1 MDSQLIILPAIRRQ
15 MGDWVYYVTA
25 LSFEQVATLVKPS
38 KELVDS
44 ESLED
49 LIQRRLTKRSVGIA
63 RYLQTEEQRFF
74 NALVLA
80 IYGGEPEWFE
90 MSLSSL
96 SEEDDSGVSEEQLLG
111 AEGAVGLLRLTGH
124 ESIFAIDGQHRAKG
138 ISEAVRKEKELGS
151 EHVAVVFVGH
161 RLDPEGKKRSRRLF
175 TTLNKYAKPVGPYD
189 RIALDEDDVAAIL
202 TRKLAEEHRSLKGDR
217 LSKAESASIQASDL
231 TSLTTLKTVYDSC
244 TILLKNRTIS
254 GIKWTPGRISTP
266 RPPDDVLAAV
276 YKSPEA
282 FWTNISK
289 VSPTFKAAVAQDGES
304 RAKLPLRDPDSGD
317 LALRP
322 IGQLALAVAVRMLA
336 DQGISES
343 DVYTRLAKVELK
355 LSAKVWSGVLWNSA
369 DKTMITSELSKK
381 VAASLLV
388 KMAGGVIDEKRLLA
402 DYQKLM
408 ANPGAKLPC

>member
-1 MDSQLIILPAIRRQ
+1 
-15 MGDWVYYVTA
+15 MGDWIYYVTT
-25 LSFEQVATLVKPS
+25 LSFHQVAALVKPS

-49 LIQRRLTKRSVGIA
+49 LIQRRLTKRSAGIA
-63 RYLQTEEQRFF
+63 RYLQNEEQRFF

-80 IYGGEPEWFE
+80 VYGGEPEWFE

-96 SEEDDSGVSEEQLLG
+96 SDDEGSGVSEEELQN
-111 AEGAVGLLRLTGH
+111 AEGAVGLLRLTGK

-138 ISEAVRKEKELGS
+138 IGEAVRKDKALES

-161 RLDPEGKKRSRRLF
+161 RLDSEGKKRSRRLF

-217 LSKAESASIQASDL
+217 LSKAESASIQSTDL
-231 TSLTTLKTVYDSC
+231 TSVTTLKTVYDIC
-244 TILLKNRTIS
+244 NILIKNRTVS
-254 GIKWTPGRISTP
+254 GIKWSPARISTP
-266 RPPDDVLAAV
+266 RPSDEALAAV
-276 YKSPEA
+276 YKLPDV
-282 FWTNISK
+282 FWTNLME
-289 VSPTFKAAVAQDGES
+289 VSPTFNAAVMRDWEE
-304 RAKLPLRDPDSGD
+304 RAKLPLRDPSGGD

-322 IGQLALAVAVRMLA
+322 IGQLALALAVRLLT
-336 DQGISES
+336 DQGVSEV
-343 DVYTRLAKVELK
+343 DVYARLAKVELK

-381 VAASLLV
+381 VAAGLLV
-388 KMAGGVIDEKRLLA
+388 KMAGGSVDEKRLLA
-402 DYQKLM
+402 DYRKLM
-408 ANPGAKLPC
+408 ANPEAKLPC

>member
-1 MDSQLIILPAIRRQ
+1 
-15 MGDWVYYVTA
+15 MGDWIFYVTT
-25 LSFEQVATLVKPS
+25 LSFDQIARLVKPS
-38 KELVDS
+38 KELVNS

-49 LIQRRLTKRSVGIA
+49 LIQRRLTKRSAGIA

-96 SEEDDSGVSEEQLLG
+96 SDEDDSGVSEEQLLE
-111 AEGAVGLLRLTGH
+111 AEGAIGLLRLTGQ

-138 ISEAVRKEKELGS
+138 ITEAVRKQKELGD

-161 RLDPEGKKRSRRLF
+161 RLDAEGKKRSRRLF

-189 RIALDEDDVAAIL
+189 RIALDEDDIAAIL
-202 TRKLAEEHRSLKGDR
+202 TRKLAEEHRSLQGDR
-217 LSKAESASIQASDL
+217 LSKAESASIQSSDL
-231 TSLTTLKTVYDSC
+231 KSITTLKTVYDSC
-244 TILLKNRTIS
+244 TILLKNRLVS
-254 GIKWTPGRISTP
+254 GIKWTPARISTP

-276 YKSPEA
+276 YQSPQS
-282 FWTNISK
+282 FWTNLAK
-289 VSPTFKAAVAQDGES
+289 VSPTFKSAVEKDGEG
-304 RAKLPLRDPDSGD
+304 RAKLPLRDSAGGD
-317 LALRP
+317 LTLRP
-322 IGQLALAVAVRMLA
+322 IGQLALASAVRLLT
-336 DQGISES
+336 DQGVSEL
-343 DVYTRLAKVELK
+343 DVYARLAKVELK
-355 LSAKVWSGVLWNSA
+355 LSAPVWSGVLWNSA

-381 VAASLLV
+381 VATGLLL
-388 KMAGGVIDEKRLLA
+388 KMAGGTVDEKRLSD